1 MDYPQQTSAGR
12 REIIQRAPPTSDQIS
27 PEEGAG
33 VGGWGGWRRYL
44 THVDVHTPHPDAGA
58 LGQLTQQ
65 RLFFICNQAAQP
77 NEMFCFCFCNQ
88 AAQSILI
95 DLNFLRF
102 IPYPGRLMW
111 NRQQPQAKSGSR
123 SQSLMIDHRPMCSR
137 GRDAPLA
144 FQSFKSETSQ

>member
-33 VGGWGGWRRYL
+33 VGGWGGWRGYL

-65 RLFFICNQAAQP
+65 RLFLFVIKQHSQ
-77 NEMFCFCFCNQ
+77 MRCFVFVFVIKQHN
-88 AAQSILI
+88 L
-95 DLNFLRF
+95 
-102 IPYPGRLMW
+102 Y
-111 NRQQPQAKSGSR
+111 
-123 SQSLMIDHRPMCSR
+123 
-137 GRDAPLA
+137 
-144 FQSFKSETSQ
+144 